1 MPGNLPLTDRLMP
14 FPDATERHS
23 ILIPASRDQIWHAI
37 KHPNPT
43 DIRLARPLFAIRD
56 LASRLRNG
64 HAQRDLPNFI
74 TLAEDPGREVVD
86 GVIGQWWRLGRAENV
101 SSVTGPDD
109 FLAFDR
115 PGFAKATFSF
125 LLEDVGDGRI
135 RLITETRIQATSP
148 AARQAFLRYWLLI
161 RLGSGFVR
169 RVMLS
174 AIRARALKIP
184 PPVPDTNARKPG
196 G

>member
-1 MPGNLPLTDRLMP
+1 MPGNPPLTDRLMP

-23 ILIPASRDQIWHAI
+23 ILIPASRDQVWHAI

-43 DIRLARPLFAIRD
+43 DVRLAKPLFAIRD

-64 HAQRDLPNFI
+64 HAQLDLPSFT

-101 SSVTGPDD
+101 SSVTDLDG

-125 LLEDVGDGRI
+125 LLDDAGDGGI

-148 AARQAFLRYWLLI
+148 EARQAFLRYWLLI

-174 AIRARALKIP
+174 AIRARALKTP
-184 PPVPDTNARKPG
+184 LRP
-196 G
+196 